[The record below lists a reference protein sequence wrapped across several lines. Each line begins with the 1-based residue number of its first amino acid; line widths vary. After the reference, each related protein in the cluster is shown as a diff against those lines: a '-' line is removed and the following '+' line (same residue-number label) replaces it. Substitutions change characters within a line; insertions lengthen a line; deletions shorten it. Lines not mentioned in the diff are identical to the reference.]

1 MSLQILCQYYKKTE
15 TEKPLLVKLKVIFM
29 RKVIKTKSK
38 RFPNKEERKAWVLD
52 QQEKILEAYNT
63 NGTKGLMDYMGI
75 K

>member
-1 MSLQILCQYYKKTE
+1 
-15 TEKPLLVKLKVIFM
+15 M

-63 NGTKGLMDYMGI
+63 HGTKGLMDYMGI